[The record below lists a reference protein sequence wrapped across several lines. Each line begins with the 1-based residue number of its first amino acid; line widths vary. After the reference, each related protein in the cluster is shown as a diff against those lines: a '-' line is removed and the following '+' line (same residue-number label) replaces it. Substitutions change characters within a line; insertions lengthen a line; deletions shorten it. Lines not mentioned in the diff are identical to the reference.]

1 MRKFGS
7 SEVQKLSF
15 FVPEFCLLRLL
26 IFCSFAL
33 RHLRR
38 AAAAVVFPAPLWL
51 PPMPIING
59 LLLAM
64 PLSLLIDWPLLVAS
78 RFRLCIRNLFYG
90 TGLPCL
96 SFWNIFHKG
105 KKRSAGCFSYPA
117 LRVLAFVFPFALATL
132 GFFFSSF
139 NPARA
144 RHSSSVISCGF
155 LPDGMRK
162 NFFPD

>member
-1 MRKFGS
+1 MAVFVYLIAPQPGFLTPFAIC
-7 SEVQKLSF
+7 LSNT
-15 FVPEFCLLRLL
+15 
-26 IFCSFAL
+26 S
-33 RHLRR
+33 
-38 AAAAVVFPAPLWL
+38 AAVVLPAPLWL

-64 PLSLLIDWPLLVAS
+64 PLSLLIDWPLP
-78 RFRLCIRNLFYG
+78 CIRNLFYG

-155 LPDGMRK
+155 LLVGMRK